1 MNQKNSQIYN
11 MLPLYYEGKLNEDQ
25 VLEVQQWIA
34 LSDENRHI
42 ALQMEEIYQA
52 TDTLYVLNHADT
64 ENALKVV
71 HGKMNIRKDY
81 RIWIW
86 AQRVAA
92 ILFIPLLI
100 VTFLKYFSK
109 EDNTVGYIRLA
120 TNPGMIA
127 SATLPD
133 GTVVTLNSNSSL
145 VYPSRFEGESRE
157 VQLNGEAYFKV
168 TKDKKHS
175 FIVKTPQKAAIRVY
189 GTQFDVEAYT
199 KDGKVTATLV
209 TGSIAMAY
217 AKEGNKWC
225 ECKIKPGEEIVYSAK
240 EQNVQVAKVTVDVA
254 ISWKDSKLIFNNT
267 PLNEV
272 LNSLSKRFDVD
283 FIVKNPKCNEG
294 SFTGVLEKQRLD
306 RILEYFRISSNMHF
320 RYVDGN
326 NIRQEKQIIEVY

>member
-1 MNQKNSQIYN
+1 MNQKKSQICN

-25 VLEVQQWIA
+25 VSEVEQWIA
-34 LSDENRHI
+34 LSDENRNI
-42 ALQMEEIYQA
+42 ALQMKEIYQA
-52 TDTLYVLNHADT
+52 TDTLYVLNHVNT
-64 ENALKVV
+64 ENTLKVV
-71 HGKMNIRKDY
+71 HGKMNIRKNY

-100 VTFLKYFSK
+100 VSSLKYFSK
-109 EDNTVGYIRLA
+109 EDNPVGNIRLA

-145 VYPSRFEGESRE
+145 IYPSRFEGESRK

-168 TKDKKHS
+168 TKNKEHP
-175 FIVKTPQKAAIRVY
+175 FIVKTPQKVAIRVY
-189 GTQFDVEAYT
+189 GTQFDVEAYA
-199 KDGKVTATLV
+199 KDRKVTATLV

-217 AKEGNKWC
+217 AGENNKWC
-225 ECKIKPGEEIVYSAK
+225 ERKISPGEEIVYSAK
-240 EQNVQVAKVTVDVA
+240 KQNIQVAKAAVDVA
-254 ISWKDSKLIFNNT
+254 ISWKDGKLIFRNT

-283 FIVKNPKCNEG
+283 FVIKNPKCNEG
-294 SFTGVLEKQRLD
+294 SFTGTLEKQRLD
-306 RILEYFRISSNMHF
+306 RILEYFKISSNMHF
-320 RYVDGN
+320 RYIDDN
-326 NIRQEKQIIEVY
+326 NIHQEKQIIEVY